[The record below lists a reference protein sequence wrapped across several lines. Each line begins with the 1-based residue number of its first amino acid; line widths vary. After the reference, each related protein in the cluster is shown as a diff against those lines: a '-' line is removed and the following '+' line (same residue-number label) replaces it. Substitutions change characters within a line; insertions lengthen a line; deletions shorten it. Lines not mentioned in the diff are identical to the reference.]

1 MTQFPN
7 VRRHPDGSI
16 DFDFYRRRASRK
28 RRRARQLVFAR
39 CLRTIEG
46 AGEAVLTLPLTPFSN
61 GRPRPRGFLAD
72 VSVRLATAPG

>member
-39 CLRTIEG
+39 CLRTVEG
-46 AGEAVLTLPLTPFSN
+46 AEKAVLTLPLTPSQT
-61 GRPRPRGFLAD
+61 GGPGHG
-72 VSVRLATAPG
+72 VSSLMFASD